1 MNRTRAHRSCSGS
14 CFHDGMAP
22 RPVEIFQT
30 SSPSLWSWTRGEV
43 QSAGLGLS
51 AIAAG
56 PFPLK
61 VWPWQGTQLALATT
75 RPSSMLLESAA
86 RGLFLAFSDT
96 GATHGV

>member
-1 MNRTRAHRSCSGS
+1 MKRTRAHRSRSGS

-22 RPVEIFQT
+22 RPVEIFHT

-51 AIAAG
+51 AMAAG

-61 VWPWQGTQLALATT
+61 VWPWHGTQLVLAAA
-75 RPSSMLLESAA
+75 RPSSMVLESAA
-86 RGLFLAFSDT
+86 TGLFLAFSDA

>member
-1 MNRTRAHRSCSGS
+1 MNRTRAHRSRSGS

-22 RPVEIFQT
+22 RPVEIFQK
-30 SSPSLWSWTRGEV
+30 SSPSVWSWTRGDV

-51 AIAAG
+51 AMAAG

-61 VWPWQGTQLALATT
+61 DSPWQGTQLVLATD
-75 RPSSMLLESAA
+75 RPISMAFGSVAT
-86 RGLFLAFSDT
+86 GLRFAFSDA